1 MRREEAAALLGQ
13 VPGWELNAAGHL
25 TRTWAFEGF
34 QPGLDFVNKVG
45 ALAEDEGHHP
55 DVALAWGKVSLEVWT
70 HKVSGLTE
78 SDFIFAAKV
87 NRL

>member
-1 MRREEAAALLGQ
+1 MSADEARALLDQ
-13 VPGWELNAAGHL
+13 VPGWSLNAAGHL
-25 TRTWAFEGF
+25 ERTWKFDGF

-45 ALAEDEGHHP
+45 ALAEAEGHHP

-70 HKVSGLTE
+70 HKVGGLTE

-87 NRL
+87 SRL